1 MVALTN
7 VNEGETA
14 YRRSLTL
21 ALLVTAALV
30 LFLGGG
36 LQFGRS
42 AQEFA
47 LRKTPPLLAASANP
61 ILLAAIAEARSE
73 LRSSNLAVEKALAER
88 DGELA
93 RRDKAFAERKRDAA
107 ISNLDEALTIA
118 RAACKHERINLL
130 QPPLAMLPPW
140 PAGADLWSIDGR
152 RFTRLSLDELWAWS
166 PSGRGIVSGD
176 LFRDACPFVCDDDY
190 GFGKAAG
197 CRFAAISA
205 AQLPTSGVARVF
217 AKLPAHYSSANSL
230 SSGVKHVFVFGGGD
244 APLEGEH
251 IRNVGSGNTLGIF
264 SINVNRHVPAN
275 DRIHGIPLGVE
286 RTLSPRGKYPDM
298 YLQQR
303 TGWNLASKL
312 CWAPVLAVDVAAGG
326 FGDKPK
332 LLYMNFQTITNPG
345 AREPAQQYFSGKS
358 WVTDHVNA
366 GDAVDLELPNG
377 GFKEAML
384 EEHLRALWAKHTNI
398 TQAPWFRSLCGSG
411 PVLPR
416 GLDPALVGPLSLP
429 GYPLFLKAMASSP
442 FILAPE
448 GNGISTHRAWE
459 VFYVGGFAV
468 IKEASSMQDP
478 QYRGLPAM
486 LVKEWEEVTPVS
498 LTCFATELFAK
509 AAGLA
514 VGGAGVPGAGL
525 YDAHYAAAGSNA
537 GWERTEAGIAA
548 SLDLLDPS
556 GTISS
561 ACAAQI
567 SRYAAAH
574 PLSHTGFLSLESL
587 DYAWWDQL
595 IERRTTQMSAK
606 SVIYLPLHPRKL
618 PLQSHTA
625 GYTKAFVLIRSPS
638 HVLPIFHPPI
648 VANILSRKI
657 PHQKRS

>member
-1 MVALTN
+1 MIEATT
-7 VNEGETA
+7 VNEGGDSP
-14 YRRSLTL
+14 RRPFPTV
-21 ALLVTAALV
+21 ALLLAAALV

-36 LQFGRS
+36 IQFGRS

-47 LRKTPPLLAASANP
+47 LRKTPPLFASFPKP
-61 ILLAAIAEARSE
+61 ILLAAIAEARSA
-73 LRSSNLAVEKALAER
+73 LRASNLAVEKALAER
-88 DGELA
+88 DSELA
-93 RRDKAFAERKRDAA
+93 RRDKAFAERERDAA
-107 ISNLDEALTIA
+107 IGKLDVTLSTA
-118 RAACKHERINLL
+118 RAACEQEKKNLL
-130 QPPLAMLPPW
+130 QPSNVSVATLPPW

-152 RFTRLSLDELWAWS
+152 RFLRLSLDELWAWS

-205 AQLPTSGVARVF
+205 AQLPASGVARVF
-217 AKLPAHYSSANSL
+217 AKLPAHYISANSL

-244 APLEGEH
+244 APMEGEH

-312 CWAPVLAVDVAAGG
+312 CWAPVLAADIAAGG
-326 FGDKPK
+326 VGNKPK
-332 LLYMNFQTITNPG
+332 LLYMNFQTKTNPG

-366 GDAVDLELPNG
+366 GDAVDLELPDG

-384 EEHLRALWAKHTNI
+384 EEHLRALWAKHTQI
-398 TQAPWFRSLCGSG
+398 TQAAWFRSLCGSG

-429 GYPLFLKAMASSP
+429 GYPLFLKAMASSL

-459 VFYVGGFAV
+459 VFYVGGLAV

-486 LVKEWEEVTPVS
+486 LVKEWEEVTPES

-525 YDAHYAAAGSNA
+525 YNAPYAAAGSIA
-537 GWERTEAGIAA
+537 GWERSEAGIAA
-548 SLDLLDPS
+548 LLDLLDPS
-556 GTISS
+556 GTIST

-574 PLSHTGFLSLESL
+574 PLSHTGFLSLDSL
-587 DYAWWDQL
+587 DFAWWDKL
-595 IERRTTQMSAK
+595 IERRTVQMSAK
-606 SVIYLPLHPRKL
+606 SV
-618 PLQSHTA
+618 
-625 GYTKAFVLIRSPS
+625 
-638 HVLPIFHPPI
+638 
-648 VANILSRKI
+648 
-657 PHQKRS
+657 